1 MLDAGVGGPNVS
13 FLLNP
18 RWIMLILLALPVSGA
33 TALHSQA
40 GSAFVMGA
48 WSGVLIAGPPIY
60 LVAWVLRIQSLADT
74 LRPLTHLPI
83 LIAFTV
89 VLLYLADVDFGPL
102 GVFGGI
108 GIAAWWV
115 KRKVSF
121 DLL

>member
-1 MLDAGVGGPNVS
+1 MLDAGIGGPIVS

-33 TALHSQA
+33 TALHPQA

-102 GVFGGI
+102 GVFGGV
-108 GIAAWWV
+108 GIAACWV

-121 DLL
+121 GLL